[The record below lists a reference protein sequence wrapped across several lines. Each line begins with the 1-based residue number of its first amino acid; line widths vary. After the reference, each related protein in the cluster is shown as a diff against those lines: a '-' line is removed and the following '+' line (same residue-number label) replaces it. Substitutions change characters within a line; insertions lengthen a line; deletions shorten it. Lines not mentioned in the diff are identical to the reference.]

1 MKRRNGK
8 KTRESEALEERV
20 KEEIL
25 RHKLLKNSVILVRA
39 EDSEVFLVGKV
50 DSEEKK
56 WLAEDIANE
65 TFGVLNVIND
75 IQIINQS
82 DKSNESFYEI

>member
-1 MKRRNGK
+1 MKRVNGK
-8 KTRESEALEERV
+8 KTIDSHELEERV
-20 KEEIL
+20 KEQIL
-25 RHKLLKNSVILVRA
+25 RHKLLKNSVIIVRA
-39 EDSEVFLVGKV
+39 EESEVFLLGKV

-75 IQIINQS
+75 IQIITQT

>member
-1 MKRRNGK
+1 MKKTNGK
-8 KTRESEALEERV
+8 KTRESKEIEERV
-20 KEEIL
+20 KDQIL
-25 RHKLLKNSVILVRA
+25 SHKLLKNSIILVRA
-39 EDSEVFLVGKV
+39 EGNEVFLVGKV

-75 IQIINQS
+75 IQIIEQ
-82 DKSNESFYEI
+82 DEKKSESYYEI